1 MKEYL
6 FYKSDYIKEN
16 TGIEIQIMIGED
28 IKHKHQVIKELM
40 EMFAELCASRSEIY
54 DLEED

>member
-1 MKEYL
+1 MREYL
-6 FYKSDYIKEN
+6 FYKNDSIKNAE
-16 TGIEIQIMIGED
+16 IEVKIMIGED
-28 IKHKHQVIKELM
+28 IKHKHQVIKELI

>member
-6 FYKSDYIKEN
+6 FYKSDSIKEN
-16 TGIEIQIMIGED
+16 TGIEIKIMIGED
-28 IKHKHQVIKELM
+28 IKHKHQVMKELID
-40 EMFAELCASRSEIY
+40 MFAEFCTSRSEIY